1 LIYALFMRRVWL
13 WKNRLISSIG
23 IIFILP
29 VLVYILITS
38 SLKNILGQSLSG
50 IPYEIWVIPGL
61 IFIISSLGL
70 FPLLY
75 RDFFDL
81 RVHKKVIV
89 NVALAPY
96 EKRNLVGSYIFV
108 AGLEA
113 MIMGLISIFV
123 FAGFTQI
130 SLGLMEIFVLFSC
143 LGLYLFLLGNLF
155 ISIALIIDTVTTLFL
170 ITAMI
175 FTLIFFGNGFII
187 EFGFFSAE
195 MEAILKWQPIS
206 IPFQIFQNYYRSGL
220 FDWKIFSG
228 MFALSGLWVIANGSI
243 LKRRLIH

>member
-1 LIYALFMRRVWL
+1 MKVSIEFTTS
-13 WKNRLISSIG
+13 NNSS
-23 IIFILP
+23 
-29 VLVYILITS
+29 
-38 SLKNILGQSLSG
+38 
-50 IPYEIWVIPGL
+50 
-61 IFIISSLGL
+61 
-70 FPLLY
+70 
-75 RDFFDL
+75 
-81 RVHKKVIV
+81 
-89 NVALAPY
+89 
-96 EKRNLVGSYIFV
+96 FV
-108 AGLEA
+108 
-113 MIMGLISIFV
+113 V
-123 FAGFTQI
+123 FAK
-130 SLGLMEIFVLFSC
+130 SKSPC
-143 LGLYLFLLGNLF
+143 
-155 ISIALIIDTVTTLFL
+155 DTLFL